1 VVTRLFA
8 NTSYLEN
15 LCGYRPLGGLCRFHH
30 QLKQRRG
37 WQLTQTSGV
46 FTWTTPTGRSY
57 TTEPDSHAA

>member
-1 VVTRLFA
+1 VCCYA
-8 NTSYLEN
+8 
-15 LCGYRPLGGLCRFHH
+15 CHIGLCRFHH